1 MIHLIE
7 TTPDL
12 QEFCTCLKQQPFIT
26 VDLEFLREKTYYAE
40 LCLIQVGTAERAAII
55 DPLAPNLDL
64 SSFFEILNAPEI
76 VKVFHSGRQDIE
88 ILYKLTGKIPAP
100 VFDTQLAAMG
110 CGYGESVGYES
121 LVKSILKIE
130 LDKSCR
136 CSNWSLRPLDGK
148 QLKYALADVTHLVH
162 VYAHL
167 KEELAKSK
175 REHWFDAETAL
186 LCSPDTYHIDP
197 FEAWHKIKHRSH
209 NAYMLTVLR
218 ELAAWRELRAQKKNT
233 PRQSII
239 KDDCLVNIAAIC
251 PHTGE
256 ELAQIRNIR
265 KDVASGKLAGE
276 ILDVIAACEKITPEN
291 YVTPPKEKSLSAGAQ
306 ALYEL
311 LKLLLK
317 IRSQEKGVVAKLIA
331 SDDEL
336 KALATFKDK
345 NNPVLKDW
353 RLEIFGQDALELRNG
368 NLSICF
374 NPQTR
379 SIALKKTASENEAV
393 KN

>member
-1 MIHLIE
+1 M
-7 TTPDL
+7 
-12 QEFCTCLKQQPFIT
+12 
-26 VDLEFLREKTYYAE
+26 
-40 LCLIQVGTAERAAII
+40 
-55 DPLAPNLDL
+55 
-64 SSFFEILNAPEI
+64 
-76 VKVFHSGRQDIE
+76 
-88 ILYKLTGKIPAP
+88 
-100 VFDTQLAAMG
+100 
-110 CGYGESVGYES
+110 
-121 LVKSILKIE
+121 
-130 LDKSCR
+130 
-136 CSNWSLRPLDGK
+136 
-148 QLKYALADVTHLVH
+148 
-162 VYAHL
+162 
-167 KEELAKSK
+167 
-175 REHWFDAETAL
+175 
-186 LCSPDTYHIDP
+186 
-197 FEAWHKIKHRSH
+197 
-209 NAYMLTVLR
+209 
-218 ELAAWRELRAQKKNT
+218 
-233 PRQSII
+233 
-239 KDDCLVNIAAIC
+239 
-251 PHTGE
+251 
-256 ELAQIRNIR
+256 
-265 KDVASGKLAGE
+265 
-276 ILDVIAACEKITPEN
+276 DVIAACEKITPEN